1 MFSFYSTV
9 CRGWNRDSPD
19 PSFQDEF
26 SGLLLLKMLQ
36 SAIQASTDKDKVRTR
51 CGGCALVAALLRQ
64 GSLTVLNRPAV
75 FAGTQYAAHS
85 VLAQFILV
93 PPVPWKV
100 PAFPHRHICY
110 LKRKKEK
117 VNP

>member
-51 CGGCALVAALLRQ
+51 CGGCALVAALLLQ
-64 GSLTVLNRPAV
+64 GSVRR
-75 FAGTQYAAHS
+75 HS
-85 VLAQFILV
+85 VCRPLRTCTVYSSASCPMESTSI
-93 PPVPWKV
+93 PSSS
-100 PAFPHRHICY
+100 Y
-110 LKRKKEK
+110 LLFKEK
-117 VNP
+117 ERESKSLNGIDK